1 MLDRDSKFFRLG
13 LTLLTV
19 IVLSVL
25 FSLTLINIGT
35 IFEFLEQ
42 VLSVFSFVIFGIIFA
57 YLMNPIMMAVE
68 KPLRRLLSR
77 SNMTERGAAKLS
89 RGLGVAV
96 SVLVFLL
103 IVYSLLAMVIPTLLE
118 SLSETFS
125 QDNLQHYYE
134 QVTSWLN
141 DVVRGTPAEDWIHQ
155 HDLIKALQD
164 WIAQKSEDIIKTLVD
179 ALTGVYGAAMVIF
192 RLVIGL
198 VAAIY
203 LLISK
208 ERFLAQLKKLVV
220 SVFRPKGANR
230 IFEIGRLANRS
241 FGGFLIGKL
250 IDSLI
255 IGVISY
261 IGLVI
266 LNVPYAL
273 LSSVFIGLTNIIP
286 FFGPFIGI
294 AIGGILILLQSPFQA
309 FVFLIFEIILQQVD
323 GNIIGPRILGGRL
336 GISDFWILVSITVF
350 GSFFGFPG
358 MLMGVPVF
366 TIIYTLVAEAVNKA
380 LRKKHLPEKT
390 TDYYSILTVEDL
402 KQKDKE
408 FGEATV
414 LRRDDGPE
422 EGCGPE
428 DEFEYD
434 EADSTGLT
442 GG

>member
-1 MLDRDSKFFRLG
+1 MPNRDSKFFRLG
-13 LTLLTV
+13 VTLLTV

-25 FSLTLINIGT
+25 FSLTLINIGA
-35 IFEFLEQ
+35 IFEFLKQ
-42 VLSVFSFVIFGIIFA
+42 TLSVFSFVIYGIIFA

-68 KPLRRLLSR
+68 KQVQRLLKR
-77 SNMTERGAAKLS
+77 SKLKEQSVAKLS
-89 RGLGVAV
+89 RGIGVGVAV
-96 SVLVFLL
+96 FVFLMV
-103 IVYSLLAMVIPTLLE
+103 VYSLLAMVIPTLEE

-125 QDNLQHYYE
+125 QESLQRYYDKI
-134 QVTSWLN
+134 TSWLN

-155 HDLIKALQD
+155 HDLIKAVQE
-164 WIAQKSEDIIKTLVD
+164 WIAQKSEDIINTLMD
-179 ALTGVYGAAMVIF
+179 AVSEVYGAAMVVF
-192 RLVIGL
+192 RLIIGL

-203 LLISK
+203 MLISK
-208 ERFLAQLKKLVV
+208 ERFLAQLKKLIV
-220 SVFRPKGANR
+220 SVFKRNGADR

-261 IGLVI
+261 IGLII
-266 LNVPYAL
+266 LQIPYAL

-294 AIGGILILLQSPFQA
+294 AIGGILILLQSPVQA
-309 FVFLIFEIILQQVD
+309 FVFLVYEVCLQQID

-366 TIIYTLVAEAVNKA
+366 TIIYTLSSEAINKA
-380 LRKKHLPEKT
+380 LRKKQLSEET
-390 TDYYSILTVEDL
+390 MDYYPITAVEDL
-402 KQKDKE
+402 NKSDKPSD
-408 FGEATV
+408 GEEN
-414 LRRDDGPE
+414 LHRDDHMEKSCNPE
-422 EGCGPE
+422 KKP
-428 DEFEYD
+428 
-434 EADSTGLT
+434 
-442 GG
+442 